1 MTSHSKGIGIKE
13 KTGRHS
19 EEQARI
25 EKRRTNDYI
34 VRAMGRISGN
44 ITINEVGRYLR
55 DEL

>member
-1 MTSHSKGIGIKE
+1 MTYHSKDSGIQE
-13 KTGRHS
+13 KRGSHS

-44 ITINEVGRYLR
+44 IPINEMGRYLR